1 MNNPRPSQL
10 PAQKATPSQLPP
22 TSQQQVPETYLA
34 QPNWVPASSQIQP
47 GILGQPMPLQQTGL
61 IQNPQY
67 LQQPMYGQ
75 QQLIQSSGPV
85 VTQGNAIKG
94 ESRIEYIPYTKEVT
108 EYVTQE
114 VVEYVPRER
123 KITDYYAVEYVTE
136 HIPQVI
142 QEKYIEYVPVETI
155 KERTEYQAVTK
166 QSVVQAPIDY
176 QQIQTTQQYQVAAP
190 IQYAQTYT
198 QPIQYTQTTAQP
210 IQYTQTTTAQPIQY
224 AQTTTQPIQY
234 AQTTTQPIQYAQ
246 KTAQFVP
253 TTQSQYVTVP
263 VTNSQFVPQSY
274 STAAYGAPVTT
285 YGQVTQNSAYLPST
299 GYVQPGVGQV
309 TTTTQQY
316 STGWQQVYPASTG
329 NVQTQLP
336 QQQVGQLQKPGQSPK
351 YA

>member
-22 TSQQQVPETYLA
+22 TSQQQVPETYQA

-47 GILGQPMPLQQTGL
+47 GVLSQPIPLQQTGL

-67 LQQPMYGQ
+67 LQQPVYAQ
-75 QQLIQSSGPV
+75 QQLIQSSAPV

-176 QQIQTTQQYQVAAP
+176 QQIQKTQQYQVAAP

-198 QPIQYTQTTAQP
+198 QPIQYAQTTV
-210 IQYTQTTTAQPIQY
+210 QPIQY
-224 AQTTTQPIQY
+224 AQTTTQ
-234 AQTTTQPIQYAQ
+234 
-246 KTAQFVP
+246 FVP
-253 TTQSQYVTVP
+253 TTQSQYV
-263 VTNSQFVPQSY
+263 S
-274 STAAYGAPVTT
+274 APVTT
-285 YGQVTQNSAYLPST
+285 SQFVSQPYPTTTYGAPITNYGQLTQNTAYLPAAT
-299 GYVQPGVGQV
+299 YAQPGIGQV

-329 NVQTQLP
+329 NFQPQLQ
-336 QQQVGQLQKPGQSPK
+336 QQQVGQLQIQGQSPK

>member
-22 TSQQQVPETYLA
+22 PTQQQVPETYQA

-47 GILGQPMPLQQTGL
+47 GVFGQPLPLQQTGL

-67 LQQPMYGQ
+67 LQQPVYAQ
-75 QQLIQSSGPV
+75 QQLIQSSAPV

-176 QQIQTTQQYQVAAP
+176 QQIQKTQQYQAAP

-198 QPIQYTQTTAQP
+198 QPIQY
-210 IQYTQTTTAQPIQY
+210 
-224 AQTTTQPIQY
+224 AQTSS
-234 AQTTTQPIQYAQ
+234 
-246 KTAQFVP
+246 QFVP
-253 TTQSQYVTVP
+253 TTQSQYVTAP
-263 VTNSQFVPQSY
+263 VTNSQFVSQPY
-274 STAAYGAPVTT
+274 STTTYGAPITT
-285 YGQVTQNSAYLPST
+285 YGQLTQNSAYLPAAT
-299 GYVQPGVGQV
+299 YAQPGIGQV

-316 STGWQQVYPASTG
+316 STGWQQVYPTSTG
-329 NVQTQLP
+329 NVQPQL
-336 QQQVGQLQKPGQSPK
+336 QQYQVGQLQTSAQNPK

>member
-22 TSQQQVPETYLA
+22 TTQQQVPETYLA
-34 QPNWVPASSQIQP
+34 QPSWVPASSQIQP
-47 GILGQPMPLQQTGL
+47 GVLGQPIPLQQTGL
-61 IQNPQY
+61 ISNPQY
-67 LQQPMYGQ
+67 LQQPMYAQ
-75 QQLIQSSGPV
+75 QQLIQSSAPV

-166 QSVVQAPIDY
+166 QSVIQTPIDY

-190 IQYAQTYT
+190 IQYAQTQTYT
-198 QPIQYTQTTAQP
+198 
-210 IQYTQTTTAQPIQY
+210 QPIQY

-234 AQTTTQPIQYAQ
+234 AQTTTSPIQYAQ
-246 KTAQFVP
+246 TTAQYVP
-253 TTQSQYVTVP
+253 TTQSQYMTVP
-263 VTNSQFVPQSY
+263 VANSQFIPQPY
-274 STAAYGAPVTT
+274 STTTYGAPITT
-285 YGQVTQNSAYLPST
+285 YGQVTQNSAYLPAT
-299 GYVQPGVGQV
+299 TYGQTGVGQV

-329 NVQTQLP
+329 NVQPQLQ
-336 QQQVGQLQKPGQSPK
+336 QQQVGQLLKPGQSPK

>member
-22 TSQQQVPETYLA
+22 TAQQQVPEAYLP
-34 QPNWVPASSQIQP
+34 QQNWVPASSQIQP
-47 GILGQPMPLQQTGL
+47 GVYGQPIPLQQTGL
-61 IQNPQY
+61 ITNPQY
-67 LQQPMYGQ
+67 LQQPVYAQ
-75 QQLIQSSGPV
+75 QGLVQSSGPV

-94 ESRIEYIPYTKEVT
+94 ESRIEYVPYTKEVT
-108 EYVTQE
+108 EYVMQE

-166 QSVVQAPIDY
+166 QSVIQAPVDY

-198 QPIQYTQTTAQP
+198 QPIQYAQTTVQP
-210 IQYTQTTTAQPIQY
+210 VQY
-224 AQTTTQPIQY
+224 AQATT
-234 AQTTTQPIQYAQ
+234 
-246 KTAQFVP
+246 QFVP
-253 TTQSQYVTVP
+253 TTQSQYVTAP
-263 VTNSQFVPQSY
+263 VTTSQYVPQPY
-274 STAAYGAPVTT
+274 STTTYGAPITT
-285 YGQVTQNSAYLPST
+285 YGQVPQNQGYLPAT
-299 GYVQPGVGQV
+299 AYAQPGVGQV
-309 TTTTQQY
+309 TTTTKQY

-329 NVQTQLP
+329 NVQPQL
-336 QQQVGQLQKPGQSPK
+336 QQQQLGQLQKPGQSPK